1 LELTFRPED
10 QVTTYDPKP
19 KVVRLSFYH
28 LETFTPVSSNS
39 EMATPIPHSGARHQV
54 AEFAFTTAFTSIR
67 LRAGPDGKILIWA
80 KNDLDKSDTTALVY
94 DWKLG
99 QSIGVSST

>member
-1 LELTFRPED
+1 
-10 QVTTYDPKP
+10 VTAYVPKP

-28 LETFTPVSSNS
+28 LETYTPISSSS
-39 EMATPIPHSGARHQV
+39 EMANPIPHSGARHQV

-67 LRAGPDGKILIWA
+67 LRAGPDGKLLIWA
-80 KNDLDKSDTTALVY
+80 KNDFDKSDTTALIY